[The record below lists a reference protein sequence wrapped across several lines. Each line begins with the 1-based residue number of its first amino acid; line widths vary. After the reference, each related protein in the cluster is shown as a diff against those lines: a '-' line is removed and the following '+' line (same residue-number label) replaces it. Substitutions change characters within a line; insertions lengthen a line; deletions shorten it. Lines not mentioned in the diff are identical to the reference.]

1 MLPLL
6 ATGFVAG
13 LAASLGAAVA
23 LPRIAGFRSQRLA
36 DFAGK
41 GPQFDPRKHLS
52 GPIQCEG
59 MIYGPFGRLTSRFV
73 AEMEG
78 AWDGNR
84 ARLTERFTYDSGA
97 TQNRAW
103 ALTLANDGQ
112 IRAEADDLD
121 GPGLGRCEGPACQ
134 MRYRLRL
141 PAEAGGHL
149 LDVEDWMYLAPNG
162 TILNRSQ
169 FAKFGIKVAELIA
182 TMRPASLGPASS

>member
-13 LAASLGAAVA
+13 LAASLGAALA

-41 GPQFDPRKHLS
+41 GPQFDPRQHLS
-52 GPIQCEG
+52 GPILCEG
-59 MIYGPFGRLTSRFV
+59 MIYGPLGRLTSRFV
-73 AEMEG
+73 ADMEG
-78 AWDGNR
+78 RWTGNR
-84 ARLTERFTYDSGA
+84 ASLTEEFTYDSGA
-97 TQNRAW
+97 RQNRAW
-103 ALTLANDGQ
+103 ALTLGNNGA
-112 IRAEADDLD
+112 IRAEAEDIV
-121 GPGLGRCEGPACQ
+121 GPGIGRCEGPACQ

-169 FAKFGIKVAELIA
+169 FRKFGVKVAELIA
-182 TMRPASLGPASS
+182 TMRPAAR